1 MQGNHLYEYAVIRL
15 VPRAE
20 RGECLNVGIIL
31 YCREREFL
39 GASLE
44 MDAGRLSAF
53 YPAGVTRP
61 EYFDEWEEHLRA
73 FEKVCRGDADAGPIA
88 RLDKASRFRWLTAA
102 RSAVIRTS
110 EVHPGFC
117 ADPAE
122 TLSRLHRELVT
133 LDR

>member
-1 MQGNHLYEYAVIRL
+1 MQGNYLYEYAVIRL

-20 RGECLNVGIIL
+20 REEFLNVGIIL

-39 GASLE
+39 EATVE
-44 MDAGRLSAF
+44 MDAGRLLSF
-53 YPAGVTRP
+53 CPAGTVRP
-61 EYFDEWEEHLRA
+61 ERFDEWEEHLRA
-73 FEKVCRGDADAGPIA
+73 FEKVCRGDKDAGPIA

-122 TLSRLHRELVT
+122 TLRRLHRALVA
-133 LDR
+133 LV